1 MRRAMVLLRLR
12 VFHGICSSSLRVLC
26 LSLLSFRILQS
37 LQDRLLVYFFLPL
50 KHSVV
55 QSIRLCIGSLKNFF
69 LTLAAAVVCVV
80 ISALR
85 CGLKG
90 GLLSR
95 DPDQSQINR

>member
-26 LSLLSFRILQS
+26 LSLLSFRILES
-37 LQDRLLVYFFLPL
+37 LQDRLLVCFFLPL

-55 QSIRLCIGSLKNFF
+55 QSSRLCICSLKNFF